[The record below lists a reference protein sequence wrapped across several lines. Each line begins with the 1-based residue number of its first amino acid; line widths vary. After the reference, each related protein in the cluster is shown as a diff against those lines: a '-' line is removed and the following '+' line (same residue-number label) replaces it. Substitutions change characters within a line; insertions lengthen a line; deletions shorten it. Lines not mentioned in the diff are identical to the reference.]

1 MVLVE
6 MNGRPFTEKKE
17 IIRLMDRKVL
27 PHRKATGALFAFSGL
42 DGTVDFDNQL
52 VGSVMEED
60 YGFGLNITS
69 PAHMSL
75 WCDNQYSHPFEVTRR
90 LIVSDAVSYTVS
102 KPDTTQP
109 GEIRFIMVDDRT
121 VLGQTTADF
130 PVFCCNGDG
139 FQTAEPSE
147 DGKTVL
153 SNNGATAVLLTRESP
168 AGIAFAFSMSLTGQ
182 AEAEDRARKA
192 LELDIEAE
200 FERKKKFFDA
210 LPAPQTDDP
219 LLAETY
225 CKAMSVMKS
234 MVYSPA
240 GKAKTRWTTPD
251 RMPHKMMWLWD
262 SAFHAIGM
270 QHISPQLAR
279 EAIEAVFAYQEED
292 GFIPHMM
299 ATGECSQVIQPPILG
314 WAAMEIFKKN
324 GGNEGREFLGRIAG
338 PLEKFI
344 RWVLEHRAKRDGDSL
359 GWSIRKRY
367 SFPLCRSG
375 ETGMDNS
382 PRFDCTDDAESVD
395 IISFVIQE
403 IDMLE
408 KMCEPL
414 GRAMPADLL
423 EKRQALIDTLQTLFW
438 DEDEKFFYDRQHNGD
453 FIRVKTAAAFTPLF
467 AGAATDAQA
476 AAMIE
481 HLQNPREFWTHFP
494 VPSTAV
500 SEPAYTKD
508 YWRGPTWV
516 NYNYLVMQGLKRY
529 GFAELAEKLRRRTI
543 NEIAR
548 WYQSEGVLFEL
559 YDAEG
564 EVSPEHL
571 KHRARILLSRPRC
584 LVSGAVKDFGWTA
597 ALFAH
602 LVLDN
607 G

>member
-1 MVLVE
+1 M
-6 MNGRPFTEKKE
+6 
-17 IIRLMDRKVL
+17 
-27 PHRKATGALFAFSGL
+27 FAFSGL

-60 YGFGLNITS
+60 YGFGLHITS
-69 PAHMSL
+69 PAYMSL
-75 WCDNQYSHPFEVTRR
+75 WCDNRYSHPFEVTQRV
-90 LIVSDAVSYTVS
+90 IVSDAISYTVS
-102 KPDTTQP
+102 KPDTAQP

-130 PVFCCNGDG
+130 PVFCRNGNSP
-139 FQTAEPSE
+139 QATTSSE
-147 DGKTVL
+147 DNKTVL
-153 SNNGATAVLLTRESP
+153 SNDGTSAVLLTRKSP
-168 AGIAFAFSMSLTGQ
+168 AGIIFAFSMSLAGQ
-182 AEAEDRARKA
+182 AEAEERARKA
-192 LELDIEAE
+192 LDLDVEAE
-200 FERKKKFFDA
+200 FDRKKEFFDT
-210 LPAPQTDDP
+210 LPTPQTDDP

-225 CKAMSVMKS
+225 YKAMSVMKS
-234 MVYSPA
+234 MVYSPT
-240 GKAKTRWTTPD
+240 GKAETRWTTPD
-251 RMPHKMMWLWD
+251 RMPHKKMWLWD

-299 ATGECSQVIQPPILG
+299 APGYSSEVIQPPTLG
-314 WAAMEIFKKN
+314 WAAMELLTKDTE
-324 GGNEGREFLGRIAG
+324 NEDREFLGRIVG
-338 PLEKFI
+338 SLEKFI

-375 ETGMDNS
+375 ETGMDNT

-395 IISFVIQE
+395 IIAFVIQE
-403 IDMLE
+403 IEMLE
-408 KMCEPL
+408 KMCEIL
-414 GRAMPADLL
+414 SRTMPADMQ
-423 EKRQALIDTLQTLFW
+423 EKRQSLIETLQTRFW
-438 DEDEKFFYDRQHNGD
+438 NEDEKFFYDRYHDGD

-467 AGAATDAQA
+467 AGAATDEQA
-476 AAMIE
+476 AAMVE

-494 VPSTAV
+494 VPSTAI

-508 YWRGPTWV
+508 YWRGPTWI

-529 GFAELAEKLRRRTI
+529 GFSGLAEELRRRTI
-543 NEIAR
+543 SEIAR
-548 WYQSEGVLFEL
+548 WYQSEGILFEL

-597 ALFAH
+597 ALFVH
-602 LVLDN
+602 LVSGN
-607 G
+607 C